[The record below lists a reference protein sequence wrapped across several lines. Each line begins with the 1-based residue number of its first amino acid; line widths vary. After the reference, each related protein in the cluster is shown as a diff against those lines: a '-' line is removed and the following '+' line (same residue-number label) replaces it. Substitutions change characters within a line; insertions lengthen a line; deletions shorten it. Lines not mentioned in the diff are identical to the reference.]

1 MKDFF
6 SLGQQFFVT
15 CFAVVASSQ
24 YGFSQLE
31 EALLPASSE
40 LAEKT
45 DSEILW
51 DQYGIPHIYGPDL
64 LTVVRGYG
72 YAQMENH
79 AELILQKVAEAR
91 GRTAEYFGPGAQNA
105 NVENDVRIQ
114 TYGIPARA
122 QRWFREGGSFQQLVL
137 QAFVAG
143 VNEYGNKF
151 SDSIDQTLGQVLPME
166 PEDVLAIV
174 QDTIHF
180 TFLPETSNVPDLIA
194 EWSQDPSATAV
205 LPVHSKTKLG
215 SNGWALAPSRTTNAN
230 AILMGNPHLP
240 WGVNQPVPGLDVYQ
254 WMEANLVIGDPNHPL
269 LNASGVTFPGA
280 PVIAIG
286 FNDYLG
292 WTHTVNSIKNADLYE
307 LQLVQGG
314 YSWNGGVL
322 PFEERSAHI
331 KIRQPDGSYM
341 TQTITIQSSVH
352 GPIVAQKPGKALALR
367 VAGLN
372 APSVVTQYW
381 GMMLS
386 RNLWEFI
393 AADSALQMPIF
404 NVIYADRDGQIMYV
418 FGGRQPVRSGGTYQ
432 QWAGILPG
440 DTSSTFWTK
449 TLPWWQ
455 LPKTID
461 PPGGIVH
468 NSNEPPWFSTFPRVV
483 FQNQYPSYIAPDSTF
498 FRPESGALFL
508 QSKNRFS
515 VNDVL
520 SGKESTHML
529 FAERV
534 LPDLIHAAGESDNAT
549 AKAAANVL
557 MSWSQN
563 SDATDTGAILFQLWY
578 QLYVADPSSPK
589 STSWGSAY
597 PAFQTEWSDADPL
610 STPVGLA
617 DPKSSVKYLIEA
629 ATQLQTQFGRLD
641 VPWGDVNGI
650 VLVGHD
656 PSFQQVLPFLP
667 ALPASGTG
675 DPFGGLRAL
684 YYFPAPAPFTDQNWV
699 YNGDTYVQIVDF
711 TPVGAKAQ
719 GLLTYGNASRPGSPH
734 INDQI
739 SLFQQKELRPVY
751 RIRSEVE
758 AHAVKVEQY

>member
-1 MKDFF
+1 MKNF
-6 SLGQQFFVT
+6 SCLAQNFFVI
-15 CFAVVASSQ
+15 CFAVFASSER
-24 YGFSQLE
+24 GFSQLE
-31 EALLPASSE
+31 STLPPAPSE
-40 LAEKT
+40 LGGKT
-45 DSEILW
+45 GSQILW

-105 NVENDVRIQ
+105 NLENDVRIR
-114 TYGIPARA
+114 TYGIPERA
-122 QRWFREGGSFQQLVL
+122 ERWYREGGFFQQSIL
-137 QAFVAG
+137 QAFVSGLNQYA
-143 VNEYGNKF
+143 
-151 SDSIDQTLGQVLPME
+151 DTLADAIDQTLRQVLPIE

-194 EWSQDPSATAV
+194 EWSAGQIAAASQ
-205 LPVHSKTKLG
+205 PVHPKTKLG
-215 SNGWALAPSRTTNAN
+215 SNGWALAPARTTTGN

-254 WMEANLVIGDPNHPL
+254 WMEANLVIGDPDHPV

-280 PVIAIG
+280 PAIAIG

-307 LQLVQGG
+307 LQLVNGG
-314 YSWNGGVL
+314 YSWDGGVL
-322 PFEERSAHI
+322 PLEERTADI
-331 KIRQPDGSYM
+331 KIRQPDGSYV

-381 GMMLS
+381 RMMFS
-386 RNLWEFI
+386 RNLSEFI
-393 AADSALQMPIF
+393 AANSALQMPIF
-404 NVIYADRDGQIMYV
+404 NVIYADRDGQIMYL
-418 FGGRQPVRSGGTYQ
+418 FGGRQPVRPGGTYQ
-432 QWAGILPG
+432 DWAGILPG
-440 DTSSTFWTK
+440 DTSLTLWTK
-449 TLPWWQ
+449 TLPWAQ

-461 PPGGIVH
+461 PPGGVVH
-468 NSNEPPWFSTFPRVV
+468 NSNEPPWFSTFPRVI
-483 FQNQYPSYIAPDSTF
+483 FQNEFPRYIAPDLTF
-498 FRPESGALFL
+498 FRPQSGALFL

-515 VNDVL
+515 VSDVL

-529 FAERV
+529 FAERT
-534 LPDLIHAAGESDNAT
+534 LPDLIQAASESPDAT
-549 AKAAANVL
+549 ANAAASVL
-557 MSWSQN
+557 RSWSQN
-563 SDATDTGAILFQLWY
+563 SDAPDVGALLFQLWY
-578 QLYVADPSSPK
+578 QLYVADPTSPR
-589 STSWGSAY
+589 STSWGSEY
-597 PAFQTEWSDADPL
+597 PAFRIEWSDADPL
-610 STPVGLA
+610 STPIGLA
-617 DPKSSVKYLIEA
+617 DPNRSVKYLVEA
-629 ATQLQTQFGRLD
+629 AAQLEAQFGRID
-641 VPWGDVNGI
+641 TPWGDVNAI

-667 ALPASGTG
+667 PLPASGSG

-684 YYFPAPAPFTDQNWV
+684 YYFPAPAPFTNQNWV
-699 YNGDTYVQIVDF
+699 YNGDTYVQIVEF
-711 TPVGAKAQ
+711 TPGGAKAQ

-734 INDQI
+734 IADQI
-739 SLFQQKELRPVY
+739 SLFQEKKLRTVY
-751 RIRSEVE
+751 RTRAEVE
-758 AHAVKVEQY
+758 AQAVKVEQY